1 MRRNSP
7 PTILVVLDHRT
18 VFSPDDCVVSGT
30 DDNQK
35 VPDLVN
41 RVAEVEPHTR
51 ILPAFAASFFMY
63 VVLHYHGAVELF
75 FFLDDFLVMQP
86 SNFEVVRSKA

>member
-7 PTILVVLDHRT
+7 GPILVVLDHQT
-18 VFSPDDCVVSGT
+18 VFSPNDCVASGT

-41 RVAEVEPHTR
+41 RVGGVEPPTR
-51 ILPAFAASFFMY
+51 ILPAFGASFFMY
-63 VVLHYHGAVELF
+63 VVLHYHEAAELF
-75 FFLDDFLVMQP
+75 FFLNDFLVMQP
-86 SNFEVVRSKA
+86 SNFEAVRSKA

>member
-7 PTILVVLDHRT
+7 ATILVVLDHRT

-35 VPDLVN
+35 VPHLVN
-41 RVAEVEPHTR
+41 RVGEVEPTTP
-51 ILPAFAASFFMY
+51 IITAFQASFFMY
-63 VVLHYHGAVELF
+63 VLLHYHGAVELF
-75 FFLDDFLVMQP
+75 FFLNDLLVMQP
-86 SNFEVVRSKA
+86 SNFEIVRSKA

>member
-7 PTILVVLDHRT
+7 ATILVVLDHRT

-41 RVAEVEPHTR
+41 RVGEVEPPTR
-51 ILPAFAASFFMY
+51 ILTAFAASFFMY

-75 FFLDDFLVMQP
+75 FFLNDLLVMQP